1 MVDVCII
8 GAGTAGLSAAIYGMR
23 AGKSVLVLEALNYG
37 GQIIN
42 TPDIENYPGFRHI
55 SGYDFAT
62 ALYEQANGLGMQ
74 LVYDKATGIVQ
85 EKDKFIV
92 YGNMAEYQARTVI
105 LATGMK
111 RRKLDIPGEDKFRGL
126 GVSYCATCDGAFYRN
141 RKVAVAGGGNS
152 AFSEALYL
160 SDFCEEVYLIHRR
173 DTFRGEQSALEQLR
187 QKKNIS
193 IIANATMLSIN
204 GTDVVASVSYRENA
218 TGHIRELPVDGL
230 FVAVGS
236 IPDTDYLDGFAALDE
251 NGFVIADESCRTSV
265 SGVFVAGDCRTK
277 AVRQLTTAA
286 ADGTVAAL
294 AACEYLK

>member
-8 GAGTAGLSAAIYGMR
+8 GAGTAGLSAAIYSMR
-23 AGKSVLVLEALNYG
+23 AGKTVVVLEAFNYG

-42 TPDIENYPGFRHI
+42 TPDIENYPGFQHI

-62 ALYEQANGLGMQ
+62 ALYEQANKLGMQ
-74 LVYDKATGIVQ
+74 MVYDRAIGIAH
-85 EKDKFIV
+85 EDDKFV
-92 YGNMAEYQARTVI
+92 VHGNITEYHASTVI
-105 LATGMK
+105 IATGMK

-173 DTFRGEQSALEQLR
+173 DTFRGESGTLEKLK

-193 IIANATMLSIN
+193 IIANVTMLSIN
-204 GTDVVASVSYRENA
+204 GTDVIASVSYRENA

-236 IPDTDYLDGFAALDE
+236 IPDTGYLDGFVDLDE
-251 NGFVIADESCRTSV
+251 TGFVVADESCRTSV
-265 SGVFVAGDCRTK
+265 SGIFVAGDCRTK

-286 ADGTVAAL
+286 SDGTIAAL
-294 AACEYLK
+294 AACEYMK

>member
-1 MVDVCII
+1 MVDVCVI

-23 AGKSVLVLEALNYG
+23 AGKSVLVMEALNYG

-42 TPDIENYPGFRHI
+42 TSDIENYPGFQHI

-62 ALYEQANGLGMQ
+62 ALYEQAKKLGMQ
-74 LVYDKATGIVQ
+74 MVYDKATGIVQ

-92 YGNMAEYQARTVI
+92 HGNMAEYQAHTVI
-105 LATGMK
+105 IATGMK
-111 RRKLDIPGEDKFRGL
+111 RRKLDIPGEDEFRGL

-152 AFSEALYL
+152 AFIEALYL
-160 SDFCEEVYLIHRR
+160 SDFCEKVYLIHRR
-173 DTFRGEQSALEQLR
+173 DTFRGEQSALERLR

-236 IPDTDYLDGFAALDE
+236 IPDTDYLDGFVDLDE
-251 NGFVIADESCRTSV
+251 TGFVTADETCRTSV
-265 SGVFVAGDCRTK
+265 SGIFVAGDCRTK

-294 AACEYLK
+294 AACEYVK